1 MSSQPQE
8 PISTAEVYSQP
19 ETVRHLQATV
29 RYVSQYSSRS
39 KQVPF
44 GVDILGH
51 PSDTEDED
59 AKYLGISAIHY
70 LLQENQLIFLDN
82 DPAYEKELREALFS
96 LALPLCPSS
105 PQDQAAV
112 CSVSASMPP
121 HAAPFYHHNVGGYIP
136 PPPPPPASFNQPA
149 KRGRPRKGT
158 SARAPRRSGTTSTV
172 RRPTTTGGDHAPQQR
187 FAPYYVPQTAAAG
200 QMQLQ
205 TATDPAAS
213 VPGHNLPPTQAC
225 HYGVWPVD
233 RPY

>member
-29 RYVSQYSSRS
+29 
-39 KQVPF
+39 
-44 GVDILGH
+44 
-51 PSDTEDED
+51 SDTEDED

-105 PQDQAAV
+105 CVPPQDQAAV